1 MIFNMAICHSVIPE
15 YNIETEETI
24 YNSSSP
30 DESAL
35 VNGANFL
42 GCQFLDRNEE
52 NIIKIKFKNRIYN
65 FKLLYLFEFNSDRKR
80 MSVIIKDEYNRIK
93 LITKGADLVIFERI
107 AKNEHK

>member
-1 MIFNMAICHSVIPE
+1 MAICHSVIPE
-15 YNIETEETI
+15 YNQETMETI

-52 NIIKIKFKNRIYN
+52 NLIKIKPIF
-65 FKLLYLFEFNSDRKR
+65 
-80 MSVIIKDEYNRIK
+80 
-93 LITKGADLVIFERI
+93 LIPYVCLCMQE
-107 AKNEHK
+107 NQ